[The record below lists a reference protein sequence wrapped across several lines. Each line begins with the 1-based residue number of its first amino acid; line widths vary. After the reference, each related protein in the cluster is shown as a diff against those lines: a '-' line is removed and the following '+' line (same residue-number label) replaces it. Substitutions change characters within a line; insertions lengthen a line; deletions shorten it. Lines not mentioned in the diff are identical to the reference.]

1 VACPDFDGGRILD
14 FAAIIVRGGRYGTQG
29 LVGSHFR
36 CAPILLAFPVL
47 CQNSADRLS
56 SLPVIVV
63 QDPCA
68 FSRSAGRRLFGVS
81 RERARSLR
89 CLSLGVARDA
99 PRPHLREAYRELDS
113 GSGIPAR
120 WQKFPCSRTQGIR
133 RLGPRERAG
142 LETICLAG
150 SRDLDNFPVFSLW
163 IRDSGREMGSR

>member
-1 VACPDFDGGRILD
+1 VGRNFPVSEFRETRRVGPREGAGLENLAHPEAGFGRIPC
-14 FAAIIVRGGRYGTQG
+14 I
-29 LVGSHFR
+29 S
-36 CAPILLAFPVL
+36 PVL

-163 IRDSGREMGSR
+163 IRDSGRETGSR